1 MKKAKW
7 AAYGRTRGRLISEWD
22 ANSDHLTVSEPDR
35 RLTTAITIA
44 AKKSI
49 PFGNGGKTREAFW
62 NEHITEHINEHI
74 TELKKK
80 MAKRRQCLQALAGKT
95 YDSHRYIIKA
105 AYIGYI
111 RSVL

>member
-1 MKKAKW
+1 MRKAKW

-62 NEHITEHINEHI
+62 NEHIA
-74 TELKKK
+74 ELKKK